1 MAFDWKNFAG
11 SFLSEVTE
19 DIQERTR
26 KAEDYE
32 KERKALAA
40 RNLSVVREREANAQR
55 AAQLGRQAMAYGAT
69 KEQVIAAM
77 STGING
83 VADLTTKLQELH
95 KQAGLRPEQTLTKEE
110 IDIGI
115 SMDGIPAIDPSLIAL
130 DIENLARRTYGAERL
145 PTEAPTTE
153 EQPSFM
159 RSLFALDAK
168 DAVDRKLKQEK
179 YYGGMSVSDINFL
192 ARQNEYQSLYPEA
205 TMTFANLPK
214 FNASAK
220 ADFNKDV
227 VSAINNSVK
236 AGKDTIAAAR
246 TLALSEEGVVVDG
259 KKLSADE
266 AEVRARKEL
275 QIEAARTVIE
285 KYAEQYEFTGFF
297 DDETVKDMIIKINQ
311 LTNKE
316 GDKSGIEYYQGLLK
330 QFNIEIPEDQLER
343 SISEAD
349 KDPKAKK
356 KNANESKEA
365 NTAVEK
371 ETLST
376 KERIKAN
383 VYYRNDEGNVVKGVP
398 PRPTLSL
405 MTMLGGQGLG
415 GDDIEEILD
424 GKMPVPQNL
433 RPGQWDELFGAT
445 HNPDGTPKE

>member
-19 DIQERTR
+19 DIQERTK

-95 KQAGLRPEQTLTKEE
+95 QQAGLRPEQTLTKEE

-130 DIENLARRTYGAERL
+130 DIEKLARRAYGAERP
-145 PTEAPTTE
+145 PTEATATE

-179 YYGGMSVSDINFL
+179 YYGGMSVADINFL

-214 FNASAK
+214 FNASAR

-236 AGKDTIAAAR
+236 AGKDEIAAAR
-246 TLALSEEGVVVDG
+246 TLALSKEGLVVDG

-266 AEVRARKEL
+266 AEVMTRKEL

-297 DDETVKDMIIKINQ
+297 DDKTVKDMIIKINQ
-311 LTNKE
+311 VTNKE
-316 GDKSGIEYYQGLLK
+316 GDRSGIEYYQSLLK
-330 QFNIEIPEDQLER
+330 QYNIEIPEDQLER
-343 SISEAD
+343 SITEAEITETTE
-349 KDPKAKK
+349 
-356 KNANESKEA
+356 KNENESKEA

-376 KERIKAN
+376 KERIEAN
-383 VYYRNDEGNVVKGVP
+383 VYYRNDEGDVVKGVP